1 MIMKIFTTIK
11 KNISNFFKDIINLT
25 NFFLKK
31 KNTFICFFN
40 ENKHTIKYLEY
51 FLNKKC
57 RRKKVVLITFK
68 EIDFKNSNCIIL
80 HLRSNFFREFFFL
93 TANYKYLYS
102 TTPNLNSSIFKK
114 SVRSKIKYVYIQHS
128 PISLL
133 KAYHKKA
140 FLDFDAVQ
148 AINSYQHREV
158 SILNKLHKKN
168 IKAFK
173 SKYYFIENI
182 KKQNKVKIDVL
193 IAPTWKTNFYELKYH
208 YILDDLFKK
217 NNIDYILRPH
227 PMSILK
233 KEVRIEDLKKNNIN
247 FDLDPELKLDKYLNL
262 ISNWSGIFIE
272 FALVNR
278 KMPYHINTSKKFF
291 SETYFDE
298 YETFEEHATRSITY
312 TLDINNIS
320 KINFNDF
327 KNSSVKKMSEE
338 ASTINQFY
346 NKFFYNDIQF

>member
-1 MIMKIFTTIK
+1 
-11 KNISNFFKDIINLT
+11 
-25 NFFLKK
+25 
-31 KNTFICFFN
+31 
-40 ENKHTIKYLEY
+40 
-51 FLNKKC
+51 
-57 RRKKVVLITFK
+57 
-68 EIDFKNSNCIIL
+68 
-80 HLRSNFFREFFFL
+80 
-93 TANYKYLYS
+93 
-102 TTPNLNSSIFKK
+102 
-114 SVRSKIKYVYIQHS
+114 
-128 PISLL
+128 
-133 KAYHKKA
+133 
-140 FLDFDAVQ
+140 
-148 AINSYQHREV
+148 
-158 SILNKLHKKN
+158 
-168 IKAFK
+168 
-173 SKYYFIENI
+173 
-182 KKQNKVKIDVL
+182 
-193 IAPTWKTNFYELKYH
+193 
-208 YILDDLFKK
+208 
-217 NNIDYILRPH
+217 
-227 PMSILK
+227 MSILK